1 MKKQLLFFALF
12 VLGLSLV
19 AQTPRMSLF
28 EEFTGENCGP
38 CASAN
43 PGVNA
48 ILAASTNTPKVI
60 AIKWQVA
67 IPSAPT
73 ATWSLYRTNSAE
85 INARMSY
92 YGVTFAPESRM
103 DGQGLSVFGG
113 SSNHAGDFTNG
124 VISTAQAIMSP
135 FSIAMSRSWD
145 PGCNAVTLTVTVTAS
160 QNYTAT
166 SSLKFRTV
174 MVERVITFATAP
186 GSNGEKIFHDAA
198 IKSFPSIQNGIA
210 LNSSWVS
217 GQTQTFT
224 VNCPIPS
231 YTRNKNEIAFVGF
244 IQADGNK
251 NVLQAMRLDKIP
263 FPTDVL
269 TAVDAKVNVTCSN
282 TISPTITLK
291 NTGPNPF
298 TSFTITPYTD
308 GIAGATTA
316 WSGNLAVNSTTTLVL
331 NTVST
336 STTNGVHTFSY
347 SLNMNNP
354 YYLNIQSNSVKYLV
368 ASNFQGSPV
377 VQDFGLAL
385 FPPASWTMIN
395 PNNGPTFGRDV
406 STGSYGNPN
415 EIGCVKFDF
424 FNNAVIGD
432 QDELYLPPSD
442 LSGTATPTL
451 SFDYAYAQ
459 KSGEND
465 RLEVLISNDCG
476 ITWTSVFDKAG
487 QNLATVGALT
497 ASFTAAASSDW
508 TTASINLTGFASAN
522 ALVKFKVTND
532 HGNNLFID
540 NVNMAQPSTA
550 GIKAN
555 SRDNNTIS
563 IYPNPATNETSITIK
578 SDMAID
584 NATFKIIDV
593 IGKVYNVKQI
603 NLLPGINSYKIDTK
617 DLATGVYF
625 VSLETG
631 KSVVSK
637 KLMISK

>member
-1 MKKQLLFFALF
+1 MKKQLLFFAMF

-38 CASAN
+38 CAATN

-67 IPSAPT
+67 IPSAPS

-103 DGQGLSVFGG
+103 DGQGLTAFGG
-113 SSNHAGDFTNG
+113 SSSHAGDLTNG
-124 VISTAQAIMSP
+124 VISTAQAITSP
-135 FSIAMSRSWD
+135 FSIAMARSWD

-174 MVERVITFATAP
+174 MVERTITFATAP
-186 GSNGEKIFHDAA
+186 GTNGEKVFHDAA

-244 IQADGNK
+244 IQAEGNK

-308 GIAGATTA
+308 GVAGATTS
-316 WSGNLAVNSTTTLVL
+316 WSGNLAVNTTTTLIL
-331 NTVST
+331 NTIST
-336 STTNGVHTFSY
+336 PTANGVHTFSY

-368 ASNFQGSPV
+368 ASNFQGSPI

-385 FPPASWTMIN
+385 FPPTGWTMIN
-395 PNNGPTFGRDV
+395 PNNGPTFARDV

-424 FNNAVIGD
+424 FNNTVIGD

-487 QNLATVGALT
+487 QNLATTGAIT
-497 ASFTAAASSDW
+497 TSFTASASSDW
-508 TTASINLTGFASAN
+508 TTTSINLTGFASAN

-540 NVNMAQPSTA
+540 NINMAQPSTA
-550 GIKAN
+550 GIKTN
-555 SRDNNTIS
+555 SRDNNTVS
-563 IYPNPATNETSITIK
+563 IYPNPAINETSITIK
-578 SDMAID
+578 SDIAIND
-584 NATFKIIDV
+584 ATLKIINV

-603 NLLPGINSYKIDTK
+603 NLMPGINNYKLDTK

-631 KSVVSK
+631 KSVISK
-637 KLMISK
+637 KLVISK